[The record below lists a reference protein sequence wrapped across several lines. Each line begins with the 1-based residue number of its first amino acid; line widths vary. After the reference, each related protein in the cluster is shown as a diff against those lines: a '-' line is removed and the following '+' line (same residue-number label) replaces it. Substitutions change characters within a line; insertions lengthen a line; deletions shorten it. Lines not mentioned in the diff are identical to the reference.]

1 MRNLLTSIL
10 NFVLCDR
17 VVQRAY
23 YIQFTE
29 SPGVSKPISV
39 PLGGSKNGGSLVQFF
54 ATNHLQQRRDNKKIN
69 DF

>member
-10 NFVLCDR
+10 NFVSCDR

-23 YIQFTE
+23 NIQFTE

-39 PLGGSKNGGSLVQFF
+39 PLGGSKKWRFF
-54 ATNHLQQRRDNKKIN
+54 STIFCHKPSPAETGQQKN
-69 DF
+69 